1 MRTAFLLAAAIAM
14 TACGK
19 ENPSSPPVLTVTL
32 SAPKQTIAVGEP
44 LQLTAIARD
53 VNGVTLPNA
62 KFAYTSS
69 AATIASVNTTGRV
82 LGVATGSAS
91 ITATSNGK
99 TSDPMLVTVTS
110 GSVAAVVTM
119 QANTFTP
126 AQVSIKV
133 QQSVAFDFPADEHN
147 VIWKDRAQHPGVPA
161 DIPATKLQLI
171 TKAFPTAGTFP
182 YDCTLHPGMTGTIV
196 VTP

>member
-1 MRTAFLLAAAIAM
+1 MRTTFLLAAVVAIA
-14 TACGK
+14 ACGK
-19 ENPSSPPVLTVTL
+19 ENPSEPPVLTVVL

-44 LQLTAIARD
+44 LQLTAVARD

-62 KFAYTSS
+62 KITFTSS
-69 AATIASVNTTGRV
+69 AANIASVNATGRV

-91 ITATSNGK
+91 ITATSAGK
-99 TSDPMLVTVTS
+99 TSAPILITVTS
-110 GSVAAVVTM
+110 GNVGAVVTM

-126 AQVSIKV
+126 TQVTIKV

-147 VIWKDRAQHPGVPA
+147 VNFRDRATHPGAPT
-161 DIPATKLQLI
+161 DIAVTKSQLV
-171 TKAFPTAGTFP
+171 TRAFNTVGTYP
-182 YDCTLHPGMTGTIV
+182 YDCTLHPGMAGTVI

>member
-1 MRTAFLLAAAIAM
+1 MRTAFLLAALVAVAG
-14 TACGK
+14 CGS
-19 ENPSSPPVLTVTL
+19 ENPSSPPVLTVVL

-44 LQLTAIARD
+44 LQMTAIARD
-53 VNGVTLPNA
+53 VNGVTVPNA
-62 KFAYTSS
+62 KITYASS
-69 AATIASVNTTGRV
+69 ATNVASVNSTGRV
-82 LGVATGSAS
+82 LGVTTGSAS
-91 ITATSNGK
+91 ITATSSGK
-99 TSDPMLVTVTS
+99 TSDPILVTVTS

-126 AQVSIKV
+126 TQVTIKA

-161 DIPATKLQLI
+161 DIPVTKLQVV
-171 TKAFPTAGTFP
+171 TRAFPTTGTFP
-182 YDCTLHPGMTGTIV
+182 YDCTLHPGMSATVI